1 MSDSS
6 DSSDNSDIIP
16 DLSEKSASEKS
27 ISKKSASKNS
37 VKKSG
42 KLKVGIV
49 LNYKKAELKKEEL
62 LNVNSKK
69 MPWLA
74 LAKEEKYKSHV
85 IVIKKSGKARSFVAA
100 DVAIGIYLES
110 HYPSKVEVD
119 YITPPEIS
127 TRRFKKNDIV
137 FVIIYDLLE
146 AFHLSDKKIFYSFKN
161 ALKNSSNVYPPY
173 AYQKFV
179 NNKCNYYTHLAQ
191 KGVPVA
197 PTYCITREK
206 WYSKSPTKFVTNLL
220 ARVKAKHWDSIIAKP
235 VYGQEAIGFA
245 KFMECQDHRGK
256 LEKYLAKNVP
266 KYKSIVIQQYIP
278 GFDKNKP
285 EIRTYFVDGKYV
297 YSVVTTES
305 IVGQVKQ
312 EGGKYALPQ
321 KEWEH
326 VLKLA
331 KKTMATLPKLE
342 LKGQHKHPILTRIDI
357 GSGLEDTKHS
367 PYGYF
372 VNEVEFVPS
381 LYIEDQD
388 YPVVQKIAKSLYSV
402 AKEYRQRDSAKVNV
416 LF

>member
-1 MSDSS
+1 M
-6 DSSDNSDIIP
+6 N
-16 DLSEKSASEKS
+16 EET
-27 ISKKSASKNS
+27 KKSETKKSETKKSPAKKSPA
-37 VKKSG
+37 KKSG

-49 LNYKKAELKKEEL
+49 LNYKQAERKKEEL

-74 LAKEEKYKSHV
+74 LAKEEEYKDHV
-85 IVIKKSGKARSFVAA
+85 IVIKKGNQKRSFVAA
-100 DVAIGIYLES
+100 DVAIGIYLEAHHPAS
-110 HYPSKVEVD
+110 VEVD

-127 TRRFKKNDIV
+127 THRFKKNDIV
-137 FVIIYDLLE
+137 FVVIYDLLE

-161 ALKNSSNVYPPY
+161 ALKSSPNVYPPY

-179 NNKCNYYTHLAQ
+179 NNKCSYYAHLAE
-191 KGVPVA
+191 KGIPVA

-220 ARVKAKHWDSIIAKP
+220 VKVKSKHWDSIIAKP
-235 VYGQEAIGFA
+235 VYGQEAIGFE

-285 EIRTYFVDGKYV
+285 EIRTYFVDGRYV
-297 YSVVTTES
+297 YSVVTSAT
-305 IVGQVKQ
+305 VVARVKQ
-312 EGGKYALPQ
+312 EGGKYKLPQ

-331 KKTMATLPKLE
+331 KKTMASLPKLE
-342 LKGQHKHPILTRIDI
+342 LKGQHKYPILTRIDI
-357 GSGLEDTKHS
+357 GSGLEDTKES

-402 AKEYRQRDSAKVNV
+402 AKEYRARNSAKVNV
-416 LF
+416 AF